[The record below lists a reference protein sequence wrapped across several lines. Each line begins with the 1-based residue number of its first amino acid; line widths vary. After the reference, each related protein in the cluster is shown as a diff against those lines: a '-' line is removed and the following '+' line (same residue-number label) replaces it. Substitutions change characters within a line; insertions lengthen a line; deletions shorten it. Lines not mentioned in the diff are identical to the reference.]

1 MVTCRELSAGQDT
14 NGEVFGVAPLDLPQ
28 GPYATCIGVQQQA
41 KQP

>member
-14 NGEVFGVAPLDLPQ
+14 NGEVSGVAPLDLPQ